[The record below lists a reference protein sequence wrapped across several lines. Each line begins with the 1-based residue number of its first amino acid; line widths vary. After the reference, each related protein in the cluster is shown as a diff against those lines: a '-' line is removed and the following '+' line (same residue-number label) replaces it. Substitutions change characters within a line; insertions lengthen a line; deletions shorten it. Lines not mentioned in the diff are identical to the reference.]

1 MTTTYK
7 ITDAVCTYARIS
19 KDITLENEAGEEI
32 VFNKWYIDSDDGEYD
47 NGYEIVDGE
56 TAFNKLD
63 ETEQDEITDLIAEY
77 KI

>member
-7 ITDAVCTYARIS
+7 ITGDHCTYARVA
-19 KDITLENEAGEEI
+19 KDITLENEAGDEI
-32 VFNKWYIDSDDGEYD
+32 VFNKWYIDSDDGEYN

-63 ETEQDEITDLIAEY
+63 ETEQDEINNLIAEY